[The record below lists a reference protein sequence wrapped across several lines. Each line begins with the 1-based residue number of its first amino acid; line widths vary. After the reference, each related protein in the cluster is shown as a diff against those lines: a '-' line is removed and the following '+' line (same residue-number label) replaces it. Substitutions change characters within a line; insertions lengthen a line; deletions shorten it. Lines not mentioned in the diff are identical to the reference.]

1 MDVTAADRI
10 ARHRAI
16 AGDDFTFVMRCQDG
30 VYGRLVQESAEDV
43 VARETVEGHE
53 PAPSDMADAIIDE
66 VRDAEADTEAD
77 ARWGISGCGPAAGT
91 YHVLWTVRRGVWL
104 TDQPTEGRIYATFG
118 NYATVLDTA
127 RALRLARYVH
137 RDTGRERILSERRT
151 LGCAFHDRD
160 LYVWLQ
166 GARRVETRS
175 YAVVVEAND
184 RPLYE
189 PSA

>member
-1 MDVTAADRI
+1 MDSTAADRI
-10 ARHRAI
+10 ARHRAA
-16 AGDDFTFVMRCQDG
+16 AGDDFAFVMRCQDG

-53 PAPSDMADAIIDE
+53 PAPSEMADAIIDE
-66 VRDAEADTEAD
+66 VRDTEADT
-77 ARWGISGCGPAAGT
+77 RRGSSGCDPAAGT

-104 TDQPTEGRIYATFG
+104 TDQPTEGRIHATFG
-118 NYATVLDTA
+118 TYATALDTA
-127 RALRLARYVH
+127 RALRLAQYVH
-137 RDTGRERILSERRT
+137 RNTGRERTLSERRT
-151 LGCAFHDRD
+151 LGCALHDPD
-160 LYVWLQ
+160 LHVWLQ
-166 GARRVETRS
+166 DARRVETRS

>member
-1 MDVTAADRI
+1 MDSTAADSI
-10 ARHRAI
+10 ARHRTVVN
-16 AGDDFTFVMRCQDG
+16 DDFAFVMRCQDG
-30 VYGRLVQESAEDV
+30 VYGRLVQESAEYV

-53 PAPSDMADAIIDE
+53 PAPSDMADAIIDD
-66 VRDAEADTEAD
+66 VRDTEADTEAD
-77 ARWGISGCGPAAGT
+77 TRRGISGCGPQAGT
-91 YHVLWTVRRGVWL
+91 YHVMWTVRRGEWL
-104 TDQPTEGRIYATFG
+104 TDQPTQDRIYATFG
-118 NYATVLDTA
+118 TYATALATA

-137 RDTGRERILSERRT
+137 RDSGRERTLSERRIA
-151 LGCAFHDRD
+151 GCALHDRD